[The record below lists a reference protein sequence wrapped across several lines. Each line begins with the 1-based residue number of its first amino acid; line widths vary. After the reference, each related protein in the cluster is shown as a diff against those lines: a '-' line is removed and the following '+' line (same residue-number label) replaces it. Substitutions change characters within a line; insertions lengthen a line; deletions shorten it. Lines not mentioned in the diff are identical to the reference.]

1 MHPASRRSVHAA
13 ATRVSSI
20 LLLAALVPDLARGQ
34 LLGAGFIDGKL
45 YDVNPN
51 TGACTNP
58 RTLGIAWALA
68 FSPNGTLYGVT
79 QPGGTP
85 MPGELFTVI
94 PSTGMSTPVA
104 PTVPVIGVEG
114 DIAFDPTSGLL
125 YAIDGTGILFKINTS
140 NGMGTTIGTVPGVG
154 DCSGMAF
161 DMSGN
166 LYVVDTT
173 FTTLL
178 HIDKFNASVISSVNL
193 TPPPNGGVAGMAFDP
208 VSNKLFLA
216 SGLGTTDNLYK
227 VNEFT
232 GSMQLVGALAGA
244 VDGLGALTFKPTPS
258 AFSPFCFGDGSM
270 GPCPCLNS
278 GMIGRGCDNSVA
290 TGGAKLTVSGVASLS
305 NDTMVLTTNGELAS
319 ALSIVLQGSIAIAP
333 TNFGDGL
340 RCAGGILKRLYIK
353 NAVAGSI
360 TAPQGLELPIS
371 MQSAAQGSPIPQN
384 ATRVY
389 QVYYR
394 DPSTTFCASPQG
406 NTFNVS
412 NAIAAT
418 WGM

>member
-1 MHPASRRSVHAA
+1 METRRIVHPSLAKL
-13 ATRVSSI
+13 SSI
-20 LLLAALVPDLARGQ
+20 VLLAALTPELAQ
-34 LLGAGFIDGKL
+34 AGLIGCGFSDGKL
-45 YDVNPN
+45 YDINPN

-58 RTLGIAWALA
+58 RNLGIGWALS

-94 PSTGMSTPVA
+94 PSTGVSTPIA

-140 NGMGTTIGTVPGVG
+140 NGIGTTIGTVPGVG

-178 HIDKFNASVISSVNL
+178 HIDKFNASVISSVSL

-216 SGLGTTDNLYK
+216 SGAGTTDNLYK

-232 GSMQLVGALAGA
+232 GSMQLVGPLTGA
-244 VDGLGALTFKPTPS
+244 VDGLCALTFTPVPS

-290 TGGAKLTVSGVASLS
+290 TGGAKLTASGTASLM
-305 NDTMVLTTNGELAS
+305 NDTMVLTTTGELPN
-319 ALSIVLQGSIAIAP
+319 ALSIVLQGSLTIAP

-360 TAPQGLELPIS
+360 TAPQGSELPIS
-371 MQSAAQGSPIPQN
+371 MQSAAQGSPIPQG

>member
-1 MHPASRRSVHAA
+1 METRRFVQPSLAKL
-13 ATRVSSI
+13 SSI
-20 LLLAALVPDLARGQ
+20 VLLAALMPELAH
-34 LLGAGFIDGKL
+34 AGLIGCGFSDGKL

-58 RTLGIAWALA
+58 RNLGIGWALA

-85 MPGELFTVI
+85 MPGELFSVI
-94 PSTGMSTPVA
+94 PSTGSSTPIA

-125 YAIDGTGILFKINTS
+125 YAVDGTGTLFTINTS
-140 NGMGTTIGTVPGVG
+140 NGVGTVIGTVSGAM
-154 DCSGMAF
+154 DFSGMAF

-173 FTTLL
+173 NTTLK
-178 HIDKFNASVISSVNL
+178 HIDKFNATVISSVNL

-216 SGLGTTDNLYK
+216 SGAGTTDNLYK

-232 GSMQLVGALAGA
+232 GTMQLVGPLTGA
-244 VDGLGALTFKPTPS
+244 VDGLCALTFTPTAS

-270 GPCPCLNS
+270 APCPCLNS

-290 TGGAKLTVSGVASLS
+290 TGGAKLTVAGVASLS
-305 NDTMVLTTNGELAS
+305 NDTMVLTTTGELPS
-319 ALSIVLQGSIAIAP
+319 ALSIVLQGSLAIAP

-360 TAPQGLELPIS
+360 VAPQGSELPIS
-371 MQSAAQGSPIPQN
+371 MQSAAQGSPIPQG